1 MITLRL
7 SDDEAI
13 RVLVVMEQN
22 LYDLIELFNRSQN
35 MSLIKTI
42 TKGRF
47 IVHELRRVLNL
58 TEYAAEIDK
67 LEAMESTNDSKGMGT
82 TTAETVREG
91 NDARCEQCWH
101 NTVIGSNLR
110 TSMGRPAD
118 DISDQEAGSQP
129 VGKG

>member
-58 TEYAAEIDK
+58 PEYAAEIDK
-67 LEAMESTNDSKGMGT
+67 LEAKESNQNDS
-82 TTAETVREG
+82 ETMDSEP
-91 NDARCEQCWH
+91 DAA
-101 NTVIGSNLR
+101 LR
-110 TSMGRPAD
+110 
-118 DISDQEAGSQP
+118 
-129 VGKG
+129 